1 MKATDLS
8 TFSPEPEVQMLAQ
21 LNSSRK
27 LPKWLITLLT
37 TAFLVAPFDEKSVL
51 AAAASVAVGE
61 RLPDL
66 SIDEKGELIM
76 QGDDVDYRPWS
87 YPQQPGKVHIVQ
99 YMAATKSAGD
109 MNKAFR
115 DRFDTDLPKNTF
127 RTTTI
132 LNLDD
137 AIWGTGGFVV
147 SQLKSN
153 KLKYPQAV
161 MVLDKD
167 GAGITR
173 WQLQNDSSAVVVVD
187 QQGIIRYIK
196 QGKMSGEEIESTL
209 QLILGYIGQPQS

>member
-1 MKATDLS
+1 
-8 TFSPEPEVQMLAQ
+8 MLAH
-21 LNSSRK
+21 LTSSHQ
-27 LPKWLITLLT
+27 LPKLLITLLT
-37 TAFLVAPFDEKSVL
+37 TAFLVTTLPGKPAL
-51 AAAASVAVGE
+51 AGAASVAVGE

-66 SIDEKGELIM
+66 SIDEEGELIL
-76 QGDDVDYRPWS
+76 QGDDVSYRPWS

-109 MNKAFR
+109 MNKPFR

-167 GAGITR
+167 GAGITQ
-173 WQLQNDSSAVVVVD
+173 WELQNDNAAVVVVD
-187 QQGIIRYIK
+187 QQGIVRYIK
-196 QGKMSGEEIESTL
+196 QGKMSDQEIESTL